1 VDLNGIWRFDL
12 VRGFSGD
19 PSQGA
24 CLLTAVSWL
33 VDGKLTDRP
42 KCVCPLLAQFGR
54 HANDILYQRDR
65 QRLRAFIY
73 RMAGSRDSS
82 AIKRRAHIIVD
93 GIMSGI
99 LNECPALGLDRLVAY
114 LALARTICS
123 LRFGWYRAAADTAL
137 FGFARLYERPGR
149 DRRAQLVNVLC
160 MTIDE
165 ALSAGREGQPWTR
178 CGGAGRNQKGSFG
191 MRCCKERTINR
202 AGRTAHESDFGRSKS
217 R

>member
-1 VDLNGIWRFDL
+1 MELKEVWRFDL

-73 RMAGSRDSS
+73 RLAGSRDSS
-82 AIKRRAHIIVD
+82 AIERRTHIIVD
-93 GIMSGI
+93 GIMRGV

-114 LALARTICS
+114 LAWARAICS
-123 LRFGWYRAAADTAL
+123 LRLGWYRAAADRAL
-137 FGFARLYERPGR
+137 FGFAKLYERPGR

-160 MTIDE
+160 MTFDE
-165 ALSAGREGQPWTR
+165 ALSAGREGEIDPVR
-178 CGGAGRNQKGSFG
+178 GAAAMDRYVRKTGFALSIF
-191 MRCCKERTINR
+191 
-202 AGRTAHESDFGRSKS
+202 
-217 R
+217 